1 MYVGGERQVES
12 YQIADQSD
20 EPDDDKTYIII
31 LFDVHPPVG
40 EYAAGYYTDHGEP
53 VQLNAYQLFILHN
66 FFVKDLF
73 QYVLGS
79 QKCFHQSYK
88 PQERPVMAVSPH
100 FRFEKRMA
108 DSHHSPDAEP

>member
-53 VQLNAYQLFILHN
+53 VQLNAYQLFILQQI
-66 FFVKDLF
+66 FKLDLWHITDMLITA
-73 QYVLGS
+73 VRAMS
-79 QKCFHQSYK
+79 WDSY
-88 PQERPVMAVSPH
+88 M
-100 FRFEKRMA
+100 
-108 DSHHSPDAEP
+108 